1 MLSVLIP
8 IYNYDAFPLAKEMV
22 RQAEKESVDFEILC
36 YDDGS
41 TLFEKENKRIGSLK
55 NVAYKKFSSNIGRT
69 AIRQKLASDASFD
82 WLLFVDADM
91 MPKENFFL
99 KNYIKA
105 IGCDDFQVAFGGY
118 SYSNDIRPSN
128 LRLRYGRNREE
139 VDVKNRN
146 KLTYN
151 HIFFGNLLMSKRI
164 FNELFDEY
172 DEDIYGEDIFLASK
186 LKAAKIPVTHL
197 DNSAYHLGLEKNID
211 YIHKIKTS
219 AHTLSK
225 LYLNPTIDVSYSKL
239 IRCYLFLKKY
249 NLITITR
256 LILLILMPLMYMSLR
271 ILGWPIFFIDSM
283 RLYHFLKK
291 IHHGI

>member
-1 MLSVLIP
+1 MLSICIP
-8 IYNYDAFPLAKEMV
+8 IYNYNAFPLAKEMA
-22 RQAEKESVDFEILC
+22 RQAEKESDDFEVLC

-41 TLFEKENKRIGSLK
+41 HLFTEENKRTGSLT
-55 NVAYKKFSSNIGRT
+55 NVIYKKFPSNIGRT
-69 AIRQKLASDASFD
+69 AIRQKLANDASFD

-91 MPKENFFL
+91 MPKTNFFL
-99 KNYIKA
+99 NNYTKA
-105 IGCDDFQVAFGGY
+105 IRCNDFQVAFGGY

-128 LRLRYGRNREE
+128 LRLRYGRIREE
-139 VDVKNRN
+139 ADPQKRN
-146 KLTYN
+146 KLIYN
-151 HIFFGNLLMSKRI
+151 HVFFGNLLISKI
-164 FNELFDEY
+164 TFNEIFDEY

-225 LYLNPTIDVSYSKL
+225 LYLNPTVDVSYSKL

-256 LILLILMPLMYMSLR
+256 LMLLIFMPLMYMSLR
-271 ILGWPIFFIDSM
+271 ILGGPIFFVDSM